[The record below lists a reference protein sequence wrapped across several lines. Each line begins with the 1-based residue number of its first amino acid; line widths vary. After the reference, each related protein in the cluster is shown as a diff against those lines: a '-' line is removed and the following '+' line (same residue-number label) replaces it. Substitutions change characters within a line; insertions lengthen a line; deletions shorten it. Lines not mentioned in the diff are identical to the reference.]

1 MYYLLLLWLLYCS
14 IRAASERM
22 NLSPWFRTCPPF
34 SQAHPF
40 FHNNN
45 VITGRGGKKRKNIS
59 SIFLFF
65 SSFFFFFFYLAWKID
80 LDTRVADSKMGCFC
94 TYDVRLSTL
103 LLFPGV
109 RSYLKEALV
118 NIITVHAEVEQSL
131 TLFFLRWSCMNE
143 EDSLTPPFVVF
154 SFPQRFVWQ
163 VFTISKDLVPCVL
176 SKILATVAD
185 EMCRLM
191 QCVSSFSKN
200 GALQVFSSHTHSK
213 QLQVSFPRLWE
224 SHVCDCRL
232 PS

>member
-65 SSFFFFFFYLAWKID
+65 SVKNRFGHSRRRFKNGLFLHVWCQIEHAASFSRGEELLKGSLGQHHHRSRWGRTIID
-80 LDTRVADSKMGCFC
+80 
-94 TYDVRLSTL
+94 
-103 LLFPGV
+103 P
-109 RSYLKEALV
+109 
-118 NIITVHAEVEQSL
+118 
-131 TLFFLRWSCMNE
+131 FFLRWSCMNE
-143 EDSLTPPFVVF
+143 EDSLTPPPFVVF